1 MTRKL
6 RCAVIGAGM
15 AGILAAI
22 KLREDDVG
30 DVVIFEKGQTYGG
43 TWREN
48 HYPGLACDVPSHL
61 YSYSFAPNPEWSR
74 RFSPGPEIKEYF
86 ARVARDHGLDPI
98 TRFGEEVVSCRWE
111 DGRWHLET
119 QLGDVGYFDLI
130 MAATGVLHHPNIPAL
145 PGLETFEG
153 QWFHSTKWNHDVPL
167 DGRKV
172 GVIGTGSTAI
182 QITGALVDRV
192 EHYTLFQRTPQWI
205 APQSNA
211 PYSDEEREAFRND
224 PMKMLRKR
232 EEYAKIFTEGFA
244 NSLTD
249 PDSPEMHLI
258 EDMCRQHLESAVTDE
273 VLREQLR
280 PDYRA
285 GCKRLV
291 LSGDFYPAIQRP
303 NASLVTA
310 KIDHVEPAGVRTEDG
325 VLHELDVLVL
335 ATGFR
340 VDRFVRPIRVLGADG
355 CDLDEVW
362 SKHPTAYVSVS
373 VPGFPNFF
381 MLNGP
386 NGPVGNFSLI
396 DVAEIQ
402 MSYVMQLVDE
412 IRRQPS
418 GGLAATR
425 TSTDEFERARR
436 EAARTTIWM
445 TGCNSWYLDDE
456 GVPATWPWTFDHFR
470 KTLSSPDLEHY
481 EHPGA

>member
-1 MTRKL
+1 MPSLERAWPASWPQSS
-6 RCAVIGAGM
+6 CG
-15 AGILAAI
+15 
-22 KLREDDVG
+22 EDDVG
-30 DVVIFEKGQTYGG
+30 DVVIFEKGQSYGG

-48 HYPGLACDVPSHL
+48 HYPGVACDVPSHL
-61 YSYSFAPNPEWSR
+61 YSYSFAPNPDWSH
-74 RFSPGPEIKEYF
+74 RFSPGAEIHTYF
-86 ARVARDHGLDPI
+86 TRVARDYGLESI
-98 TRFGEEVVSCRWE
+98 TRFGQEIVSCRWE
-111 DGRWHLET
+111 DGQWHLET
-119 QLGDVGYFDLI
+119 QEGHVGSFDVLI
-130 MAATGVLHHPNIPAL
+130 AATGVLHHPNIPTL
-145 PGLETFEG
+145 PGLDSFEG
-153 QWFHSTKWNHDVPL
+153 DWFHSARWNQDVAL
-167 DGRKV
+167 DGRRV

-205 APQSNA
+205 MPQANA
-211 PYSDEEREAFRND
+211 VYSDEQREAFRRD
-224 PMKMLRKR
+224 PATMLNKR
-232 EEYAKIFTEGFA
+232 QEYAKIFTDGFA

-249 PDSPEMHLI
+249 ADSPEMHML

-273 VLREQLR
+273 DLRERLR

-291 LSGDFYPAIQRP
+291 ISGEFYQALQRP
-303 NASLVTA
+303 NATLVTK
-310 KIDHVEPAGVRTEDG
+310 KIQSIEPAGVRTGDG

-340 VDRFVRPIRVLGADG
+340 VDRFVRPTRVLGMNG
-355 CDLDEVW
+355 LDLNDVW
-362 SKHPTAYVSVS
+362 SSHPTAYLSES

-402 MSYVMQLVDE
+402 MNYVMQLIEE
-412 IRRQPS
+412 IRRRPS
-418 GGLAATR
+418 GGFAATR
-425 TSTDEFERARR
+425 EATDEFERARR

-445 TGCNSWYLDDE
+445 SGCKSWYLDAD

-470 KTLSSPDLEHY
+470 KTLSSPDLQHFEY
-481 EHPGA
+481 IGR

>member
-1 MTRKL
+1 
-6 RCAVIGAGM
+6 M

-30 DVVIFEKGQTYGG
+30 DVTIFEKGQSYGG

-48 HYPGLACDVPSHL
+48 HYPGVACDVPSHL
-61 YSYSFAPNPEWSR
+61 YSYSFAPNPDWSQ
-74 RFSPGPEIKEYF
+74 RFSPGPEIKAYF
-86 ARVARDHGLDPI
+86 TRVAQEHGLEPI
-98 TRFGEEVVSCRWE
+98 TRFGQEIVSCRWE
-111 DGRWHLET
+111 DSRWHLRTPSE
-119 QLGDVGYFDLI
+119 DVGSFDLVI
-130 MAATGVLHHPNIPAL
+130 AATGVLHHPNIPNL
-145 PGLETFEG
+145 PGLDTFEG
-153 QWFHSTKWNHDVPL
+153 QWFHSARWDHDVAL

-205 APQSNA
+205 MPQANA
-211 PYSDEEREAFRND
+211 PYSDEQREAFRRD
-224 PMKMLRKR
+224 PLTMLRKR
-232 EEYAKIFTEGFA
+232 QEYAKIFTDGFA
-244 NSLTD
+244 NSLTNA
-249 PDSPEMHLI
+249 DSPEMRML
-258 EDMCRQHLESAVTDE
+258 EDMCREHLETAVTDE
-273 VLREQLR
+273 ELRERLR

-291 LSGDFYPAIQRP
+291 ISGNFYQAIQRP
-303 NASLVTA
+303 NASLVTSR
-310 KIDHVEPAGVRTEDG
+310 IERIEPAGVRTNDG

-340 VDRFVRPIRVLGADG
+340 VDRFVRPTRVVGVNG
-355 CDLDEVW
+355 IDLDDAW
-362 SKHPTAYVSVS
+362 SPHPKAYLSIS

-396 DVAEIQ
+396 DVAEAQ
-402 MSYVMQLVDE
+402 MAYVNQLVDH

-418 GGLAATR
+418 GGLAASREAT
-425 TSTDEFERARR
+425 EAFEQARR

-445 TGCNSWYLDDE
+445 SGCNSWYLDDE

-470 KTLSSPDLEHY
+470 KTLSSPDLGHFEY
-481 EHPGA
+481 IAR